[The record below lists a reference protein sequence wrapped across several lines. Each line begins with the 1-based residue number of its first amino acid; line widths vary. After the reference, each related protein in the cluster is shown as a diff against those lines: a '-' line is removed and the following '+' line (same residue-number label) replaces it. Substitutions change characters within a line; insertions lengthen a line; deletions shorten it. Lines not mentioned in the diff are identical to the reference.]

1 MPQATVVVVEDDDHT
16 RAHIARAVRAHRR
29 LSLSGE
35 AGTCDEGR
43 ELVSRCPPDVLL
55 TDLGLPDGNGIDLI
69 RTLRARRPESRALV
83 ITVFGDER
91 SVVESLEAG
100 ASGYLLKDGT
110 HEEIGSAIDQLLDGG
125 APISPHIAR
134 YLLKRFHDP
143 IRAEVRPGRDTPSL
157 TGRETEVLELIA
169 KGFGYAE
176 IARLL
181 GISAHTV
188 TTHVRHIYGKL
199 EVRSRGE
206 AVYEAV
212 SLGLIRL
219 HR

>member
-1 MPQATVVVVEDDDHT
+1 MPHATVVVVEDDAHT

-29 LSLSGE
+29 LALVGE
-35 AGTCDEGR
+35 AGSCAEAR
-43 ELVSRCPPDVLL
+43 RLVEERPPDVLL
-55 TDLGLPDGNGIDLI
+55 IDLGLPDGSGVELI
-69 RTLRARRPESRALV
+69 RALRALRPDARALV
-83 ITVFGDER
+83 VTVFGDER

-110 HEEIGSAIDQLLDGG
+110 HEEIGAAIDQLLDGG
-125 APISPHIAR
+125 APISAHIAR
-134 YLLKRFHDP
+134 YLLKRFHAPARVHPD
-143 IRAEVRPGRDTPSL
+143 RGAPSL
-157 TGRETEVLELIA
+157 TARETEVLELIA

-188 TTHVRHIYGKL
+188 TTHVRRIYGKL
-199 EVRSRGE
+199 EVCSRGE

-212 SLGLIRL
+212 NLGLIRL
-219 HR
+219 ER

>member
-1 MPQATVVVVEDDDHT
+1 MPLATVVVVEDDPHT
-16 RAHIARAVRAHRR
+16 RAHIARAVKSHRR
-29 LSLSGE
+29 LSLAGE
-35 AGTCDEGR
+35 AGTCAEGR
-43 ELVSRCPPDVLL
+43 ALLAEKPPDVLL
-55 TDLGLPDGNGIDLI
+55 TDLGLPDGSGVDLI
-69 RTLRARRPESRALV
+69 RGLRARRPDSRALV

-110 HEEIGSAIDQLLDGG
+110 PEEIGSAIDQLLDGG

-134 YLLKRFHDP
+134 YLLKRFHTP
-143 IRAEVRPGRDTPSL
+143 GAERRPVRDAPAL
-157 TGRETEVLELIA
+157 TARETEVLELIA

-176 IARLL
+176 IARIL

-188 TTHVRHIYGKL
+188 TTHVRRIYGKL
-199 EVRSRGE
+199 EVGSRGE

-212 SLGLIRL
+212 NLGLIRMQ
-219 HR
+219 R